1 MKKIP
6 IIITLL
12 LAPLTAVPS
21 NTCLRLSL
29 SDGSG
34 ETYLLDEQP
43 VLTYPGQNLLINT
56 SKISTEYP
64 REEVKKIDF
73 IDDTNSSVE
82 VQDMCTTYSFAD
94 NVVYCEGNEIQVYD
108 ISGQKVATGFDQVS
122 LRELPSGIYIINIK
136 KQTIKLIKR

>member
-6 IIITLL
+6 IIITML
-12 LAPLTAVPS
+12 LAPLTAIPS

-29 SDGSG
+29 TNGSS

-43 VLTYPGQNLLINT
+43 VLTYPGQNLLIKT

-73 IDDTNSSVE
+73 IEDTNSSVE
-82 VQDMCTTYSFAD
+82 VSDISTTYSFAD
-94 NVVYCEGNEIQVYD
+94 NVFYCEGNEIHVYNT
-108 ISGQKVATGFDQVS
+108 SGQKVATGFDRVS
-122 LRELPSGIYIINIK
+122 LRDLSSGIYIINIK